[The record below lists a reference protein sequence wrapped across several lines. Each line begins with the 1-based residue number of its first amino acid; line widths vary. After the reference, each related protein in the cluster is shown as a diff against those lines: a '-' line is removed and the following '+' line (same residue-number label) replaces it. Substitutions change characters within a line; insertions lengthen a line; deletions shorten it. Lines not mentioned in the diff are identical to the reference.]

1 MKYGLDVIIAWSKE
15 GQGVENP
22 ARFLAELG
30 VAADEA
36 GWDGFFLWDHVTFP
50 WDTPLV
56 DPFVIL
62 SAVAGRTERIRL
74 GTTVTP
80 LPRRRPQV
88 VARQLTTLDH
98 LSRGRTILGVGLGEA
113 GDLTPFGEKYK
124 NRLLAEKTDE
134 ALEMVTGLWTGE
146 AFTYHGKHFRAE
158 EVTFL
163 PKPVQEPRI
172 PIWIGGF
179 SPGALRRAARF
190 DGWVIDGP
198 SQFGGVPLD
207 RVAAGVEKI
216 GEYRGGTE
224 GFEVV
229 WGTDIPDDG
238 EGKARTI
245 EEAAS
250 AGVTYLRERI
260 YGLRFSGEAAM
271 ERVRAGPPDI

>member
-1 MKYGLDVIIAWSKE
+1 MKYGLDVIIAWSKA
-15 GQGVENP
+15 GQGVKNP
-22 ARFLAELG
+22 ARFLMELG

-56 DPFVIL
+56 DPFTIL
-62 SAVAGRTERIRL
+62 AAVAGRTERILL

-88 VARQLTTLDH
+88 VALQTVTLDH

-113 GDLTPFGEKYK
+113 GDFAPFGEEHG

-134 ALEMVTGLWTGE
+134 ALKIVMGLWTGKP
-146 AFTYHGKHFRAE
+146 FTFHGKHYTAE

-163 PKPVQEPRI
+163 PKPLQKPRI

-179 SPGALRRAARF
+179 SPGALRRAAQF

-207 RVAAGVEKI
+207 RVAAGIEKI
-216 GEYRGGTE
+216 GEYRGGKE

-229 WGTDIPDDG
+229 WGTDIPDD
-238 EGKARTI
+238 EDGKARVI
-245 EEAAS
+245 EETAS

-260 YGLRFSGEAAM
+260 YGLRFSGEEAM
-271 ERVRAGPPDI
+271 ERVRVGPPDV

>member
-1 MKYGLDVIIAWSKE
+1 LKFGLDVIIAWSKE

-22 ARFLAELG
+22 ARFLMELG
-30 VAADEA
+30 VAGDEA

-56 DPFVIL
+56 DPFTVL

-88 VARQLTTLDH
+88 VARQLATLDH
-98 LSRGRTILGVGLGEA
+98 LSRGRAVLGVGLGEA
-113 GDLTPFGEKYK
+113 GDFAPFGEKHG
-124 NRLLAEKTDE
+124 NRLLAEKVDE

-146 AFTYHGKHFRAE
+146 PFTFNGKHYRAE
-158 EVTFL
+158 GVTFL
-163 PKPVQEPRI
+163 PRPVQEPRI
-172 PIWIGGF
+172 PIWIGGG
-179 SPGALRRAARF
+179 SPGALKRAARF

-207 RVAAGVEKI
+207 RVSMGVEKI
-216 GEYRGGTE
+216 GEYRGGMS
-224 GFEVV
+224 GFDVV
-229 WGTDIPDDG
+229 WGTDLPDDERG
-238 EGKARTI
+238 RAGVV

-260 YGLRFSGEAAM
+260 YGLRYTGEEAIN
-271 ERVRAGPPDI
+271 RVREGPPDL